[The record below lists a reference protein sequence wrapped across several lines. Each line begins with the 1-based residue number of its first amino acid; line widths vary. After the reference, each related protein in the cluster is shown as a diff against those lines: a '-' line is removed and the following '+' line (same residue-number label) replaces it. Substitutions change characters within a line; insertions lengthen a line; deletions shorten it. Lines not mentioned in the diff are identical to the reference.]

1 MNSKADSCH
10 QKNIF
15 VRDAFL
21 AVTGQN
27 GVRRDRAT
35 GDGRK
40 HHTSSNPPG
49 PQNVW
54 PVTARNASL
63 TKMFFLAG
71 KNPP

>member
-40 HHTSSNPPG
+40 HHTSSKRTLG
-49 PQNVW
+49 QR
-54 PVTARNASL
+54 AEDSDFCA
-63 TKMFFLAG
+63 A
-71 KNPP
+71 